1 MMHCGNETTIAGGL
15 VIYKTT
21 TDLVADTGSST
32 TNHEAAMRNFDQYV
46 WIPVANTS
54 TWTDSYS
61 SSEPKKLS
69 DISDSR
75 ESTTLE
81 TQMTNDYTAMQ
92 TSVSTYGGF
101 YISRY
106 ELGCILNQAGTAVEE
121 ASTSRKGQVVYN
133 AYNSGSD
140 QNGACWRSK

>member
-46 WIPVANTS
+46 WIPVAKNGSGEIDWAKRTEDTTS
-54 TWTDSYS
+54 LTSNHDATK
-61 SSEPKKLS
+61 EAALTLS
-69 DISDSR
+69 VDF
-75 ESTTLE
+75 
-81 TQMTNDYTAMQ
+81 TAMDN
-92 TSVSTYGGF
+92 SVKTYGGF

-106 ELGCILNQAGTAVEE
+106 ELGCIVDNNSVVA
-121 ASTSRKGQVVYN
+121 ASTSRKEQTVYS